1 MMNFNET
8 IVLIGEDVS
17 MWTCYKFCKFYAL
30 FSYFLKKSLS
40 EPMGF
45 LSVSVTD
52 RKPVGSDDVKK
63 YTGTLLLTSAR
74 DKQFII
80 NRFLYIR

>member
-17 MWTCYKFCKFYAL
+17 IWTCYKFCKFYAL
-30 FSYFLKKSLS
+30 FSYFL
-40 EPMGF
+40 
-45 LSVSVTD
+45 
-52 RKPVGSDDVKK
+52 KK